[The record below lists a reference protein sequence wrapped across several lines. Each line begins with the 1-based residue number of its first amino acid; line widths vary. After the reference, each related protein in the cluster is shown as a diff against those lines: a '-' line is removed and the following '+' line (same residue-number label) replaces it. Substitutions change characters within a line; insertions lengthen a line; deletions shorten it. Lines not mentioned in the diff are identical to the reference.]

1 MGNITCPHWW
11 TNIFKG
17 EEMTLR
23 QHILDIIGQEHAH
36 LKGRAL
42 LERYHNLAY
51 NEGYKEGK
59 SFKDNFFFGLHTEAT
74 VPMEAICQQLLPL
87 LGNFPEDQKFKFE
100 YGIKRAGD
108 GVIRHVPI
116 ADRISGSY
124 KPPAED
130 EVVKE
135 CYFKLEGYY
144 KL

>member
-1 MGNITCPHWW
+1 MGYLTYPYWW
-11 TNIFKG
+11 INIFKG

-36 LKGRAL
+36 LKGKVL

-51 NEGYKEGK
+51 NEGHKEGK

-74 VPMEAICQQLLPL
+74 IPLDAVCGTLLPL

-100 YGIKRAGD
+100 YGLRKAG
-108 GVIRHVPI
+108 GGIIRHQPL
-116 ADRISGSY
+116 GQ
-124 KPPAED
+124 PPKAYPED
-130 EVVKE
+130 NVVKE

-144 KL
+144 KQ

>member
-1 MGNITCPHWW
+1 
-11 TNIFKG
+11 
-17 EEMTLR
+17 MTLR
-23 QHILDIIGQEHAH
+23 QHILGIIGQEHAH
-36 LKGRAL
+36 LKGKAL
-42 LERYHNLAY
+42 LERYHNLAH

-87 LGNFPEDQKFKFE
+87 LGNFPEDQRFKFE

-108 GVIRHVPI
+108 GIIRYQPLGQFPKVFP
-116 ADRISGSY
+116 
-124 KPPAED
+124 ED

-144 KL
+144 KA